1 MKERQRDAH
10 MQVAH
15 IYGGLSYCTR
25 LKVGC
30 IIVQP
35 SAAGDRVISIGYNGT
50 PPGEDNVCECSEGLT
65 KPNVIHAEEN
75 ALRKLSLGEAEGA
88 YVFCTHT
95 PCDRC
100 ATLMIDAKIDTF
112 FYKHEYRDLSPL
124 RRMVDVGIEVKQ
136 I

>member
-1 MKERQRDAH
+1 MKQRQQAAH

-15 IYGGLSYCTR
+15 IYGELSYCNR

-30 IIVQP
+30 IVVQP
-35 SAAGDRVISIGYNGT
+35 SPEGDRVISIGYNGT
-50 PPGEDNVCECSEGLT
+50 PPGEDNVCELPDNTT
-65 KPNVIHAEEN
+65 KPSVIHAEHN
-75 ALRKLSLGEAEGA
+75 AIRKLTQGEAEGA

-100 ATLMIDAKIDTF
+100 ADLMIEAKIDTL
-112 FYKHEYRDLSPL
+112 FYRHQYRDLAPIE
-124 RRMVDVGIEVKQ
+124 RMINQGITVKQ